1 MMHFQLS
8 IGQHLHSHT
17 TLLHMKVRY
26 LILSLMVAA
35 TGWLQAQP
43 NLSKA
48 EVDIKNEKGINTEE
62 VEFSPVFYKDG
73 IVFITSQFEQSKYA
87 ITDTRIETNIFSI
100 YSASRDEEGGLTD
113 PVPFAKEL
121 LSTEH
126 EGPVSFNSSGEVIYF
141 TRNTKKQTTVAS
153 NNYRLQLSIFSA
165 QKLNDK
171 WENITEMTFN
181 ESGYNTLH
189 PSISPDMDEL
199 FFASDRPGGY
209 GGYDLYVV
217 RRIGGEWSSPINL
230 GPQVNTPNNEVF
242 PFIHADGTL
251 YFSSDGHGG
260 QGGQDIFYTNKSRDL
275 WKRPFNIGEPF
286 NSSSDDLGLI
296 IDRDNKNGYFSSNR
310 SGGEGKDDI
319 YNFAIKP
326 GENAGKDEIL
336 VTVIDGA
343 SSESL
348 QGATLSYVNM
358 NEVVLSDGQGM
369 ETLRLETL
377 EGSDNEFVFKLNASE
392 DSNNSLTDEE
402 GKSVLNLDDGQYA
415 LRVSKQGYLPTQIT
429 FTIPSS
435 SGDNTF
441 LIPLDRAVDCV
452 PFSGTIT
459 AGAGT
464 IQPGIKVIIKDVLTK
479 EQFEVITDAN
489 GNYEYCLKCGREYEV
504 YALKGNVSS
513 SSAQISTINRPCNE
527 SLVLSRDINISSGL
541 VGSGS
546 GTGYDGYAA
555 NGDKVGGAPI
565 TEGTTILLPN
575 IYFNFDDYALRSDA
589 KSDLDLVAK
598 MLRLYP
604 EMIVEIGSHT
614 DSRGGDYYNKQLS
627 EKRSQSAVDYLISLG
642 LSSDR
647 LTPVGY
653 GETKPRNRCVNGTKC
668 PERLHQENRRTEV
681 RVISIGETVSEDAS
695 DFSSV
700 ETLSEY
706 ATEETSST
714 PIYQDSNDTYGSNTS
729 TSSSYGEYLV
739 IAGTF
744 KSIDNASSRLSQV
757 QNFGYAS
764 AEIIQFDYPAYHA
777 VCVEKFSSEQDARA
791 LVSKLQSDYAIN
803 SYVRKAN

>member
-1 MMHFQLS
+1 MK
-8 IGQHLHSHT
+8 IG
-17 TLLHMKVRY
+17 Y
-26 LILSLMVAA
+26 FILISLVAMA
-35 TGWLQAQP
+35 TSLQGQP
-43 NLSKA
+43 DLKEA
-48 EVDIKNEKGINTEE
+48 EVEINNESGINTEE

-73 IVFITSQFEQSKYA
+73 IVFITSQYEQSKYA

-100 YSASRDEEGGLTD
+100 YSATRDVEGKLTD
-113 PVPFAKEL
+113 PIPFAKEL

-141 TRNTKKQTTVAS
+141 TRNTKKETTVAS
-153 NNYRLQLSIFSA
+153 NNYRLQLNIFSA

-171 WENITEMTFN
+171 WENISEMSFN

-209 GGYDLYVV
+209 GGYDLYFV

-260 QGGQDIFYTNKSRDL
+260 QGSQDIFYTNRNRDL
-275 WKRPFNIGEPF
+275 WKRPINLGEPF

-296 IDRDNKNGYFSSNR
+296 IDRDNKNGYFSSSR
-310 SGGEGKDDI
+310 SGGKGKDDV
-319 YNFAIKP
+319 YNFSIKP
-326 GENAGKDEIL
+326 SENAGKDEIL

-348 QGATLSYVNM
+348 QGATISYVNM
-358 NEVVLSDGQGM
+358 NEVVLSDGQGV

-377 EGSDNEFVFKLNASE
+377 EGNDNEFIFKLNAGD
-392 DSNNSLTDEE
+392 DSNTGLTDEE
-402 GKSVLNLDDGQYA
+402 GKAVFNLDDGQYA
-415 LRVSKQGYLPTQIT
+415 LRVSNKGYLPTQIT
-429 FTIPSS
+429 FTIPSNS
-435 SGDNTF
+435 NDNTF
-441 LIPLDRAVDCV
+441 LIPLDKAVDCV

-504 YALKGNVSS
+504 YALKENT
-513 SSAQISTINRPCNE
+513 SSASVQVSTVNQPCNDQ
-527 SLVLSRDINISSGL
+527 LVLNRDINLSSTL
-541 VGSGS
+541 VNSG
-546 GTGYDGYAA
+546 GGAGYDGYAA
-555 NGDKVGGAPI
+555 NGDRVGGAPI

-589 KSDLDLVAK
+589 RSDLDLVAK
-598 MLRLYP
+598 MLQLYP

-614 DSRGGDYYNKQLS
+614 DSRGGEGYNQQLS
-627 EKRSQSAVDYLISLG
+627 EKRSKSATEYLISLG
-642 LSSDR
+642 IGENR

-681 RVISIGETVSEDAS
+681 RVISIGETISENTS

-706 ATEETSST
+706 VKENEPTTPTYQENNDGYGENTTSSFG
-714 PIYQDSNDTYGSNTS
+714 Q
-729 TSSSYGEYLV
+729 YLV

-744 KSIDNASSRLSQV
+744 KSNNNASSRLSQV
-757 QNFGYAS
+757 QEFGYS
-764 AEIIQFDYPAYHA
+764 NAEIIKFDYPAYHA
-777 VCVEKFSSEQDARA
+777 VCVAKFASEQEAKD
-791 LVSKLQSDYAIN
+791 LVRVLQSNHGIN
-803 SYVRKAN
+803 SYVRKAD